1 LHGSEGESDPSA
13 VIFVGA
19 RLVPVEEPVIGLGR
33 ADTREYHGLRNACTS
48 DLICIRSLSVRVLKL
63 LCVIS
68 GCERASWVA
77 SGWRNDQCS
86 TGSDKCN
93 QESDGLHFDLE
104 VGFKDAMS
112 VLLLLKGQ
120 TIPWATMAM
129 YTKSLNRLKLTLQ
142 CFRDICSIAQSES
155 SYELLDMA
163 LQTHGVLLQQRHC
176 GVGVL
181 RRKCQLRRAVRL
193 KLRRRNICT
202 YRF

>member
-63 LCVIS
+63 LCVVS
-68 GCERASWVA
+68 GCEQAPWVA
-77 SGWRNDQCS
+77 NGWRNDQCS

-93 QESDGLHFDLE
+93 QESDGLHFGLE

-112 VLLLLKGQ
+112 VLLLLQGQ

-129 YTKSLNRLKLTLQ
+129 YTKSLNGSKLTLQ
-142 CFRDICSIAQSES
+142 CIRDIFSIAQSKS
-155 SYELLDMA
+155 NYELLDTCMA
-163 LQTHGVLLQQRHC
+163 LQTHGVLLQQRRY

-181 RRKCQLRRAVRL
+181 RPKCQLRRAVRL
-193 KLRRRNICT
+193 KLVRRNISD
-202 YRF
+202 F